1 MLFVRF
7 LCLAGLL
14 AFVTVAA
21 FTGEKR
27 PASLHSEVLGSG
39 DSLADLI
46 SGTYARPE
54 EQRGKA
60 KVQPAAIRK
69 TAKRAGSGC
78 GKNGSG
84 CMSQRPKQRNLEAG
98 YRTLCVRLRDGYYYP
113 ISAAAQPGEFGRDE
127 ATCRA
132 SCSSPAKLFV
142 YKNKDGAPETMTGLD
157 GMPYEQL
164 ATAFQYRVSYDSAC
178 TCSASPWTDASAH
191 RHRLYA
197 LEQGA
202 AHENPAEK
210 IEREWLASIVTDEEK
225 RTRARTGADLVAMS
239 AAGARASVEMAQQ
252 GATRKAAAVRTPV
265 VRPSREKEARRVVAM
280 RTTPSMTRSLRSG
293 AALAATRKARV
304 AVRPAP
310 IRLSENRVVLVQR

>member
-1 MLFVRF
+1 MFVRF
-7 LCLAGLL
+7 LCFAGLL
-14 AFVTVAA
+14 AFVAVAA
-21 FTGEKR
+21 LTEDKR
-27 PASLHSEVLGSG
+27 SASAHSEVLGSG

-54 EQRGKA
+54 EKRGKA
-60 KVQPAAIRK
+60 KVQLAAARK
-69 TAKRAGSGC
+69 PAKRAGKDC
-78 GKNGSG
+78 GKDGSG
-84 CMSQRPKQRNLEAG
+84 CMSQRPKQRDLQAG
-98 YRTLCVRLRDGYYYP
+98 YRTLCVRLCDGYYYP

-178 TCSASPWTDASAH
+178 TCSASPWTEASAH

-197 LEQGA
+197 LEEGA
-202 AHENPAEK
+202 AHENSSER
-210 IEREWLASIVTDEEK
+210 IEREWLASAVSEEEK

-239 AAGARASVEMAQQ
+239 AAGARASLDMAQ
-252 GATRKAAAVRTPV
+252 GVTRKAAAVRTPV
-265 VRPSREKEARRVVAM
+265 IRPSREKEARRAVAM
-280 RTTPSMTRSLRSG
+280 RTTPSMTRALRSG
-293 AALAATRKARV
+293 ATLATPRKARV
-304 AVRPAP
+304 AGRSAP
-310 IRLSENRVVLVQR
+310 LRLSENRVVLVQR